1 MTTNEKILRIRELM
15 HIENI
20 DAYIIP
26 SGDPHMSEYF
36 SPHWKTRQFI
46 SGFSG
51 SVGTLVITK
60 DMSGLWV
67 DGRYYV
73 QGEKELQGSEIT
85 LFRASEPECP
95 SFSKFLADKLDD
107 NSNIAFNGKLFSLNT
122 VNNMNL
128 DFKNKNFN
136 LLDNFDFANDIWK
149 ERPEEIFT
157 NVFYLKEE
165 FSGESAKNKILSL
178 RKDIL
183 DLKCDSVVL
192 GKLDNISWLF
202 NIRSN
207 DIPCNPVVISYA
219 FISQEKAIL
228 FTEANRISQEVKNT
242 LSENNIEIQDYNEIF
257 EFASS
262 LNNLSVLCDENEINY
277 SLYKK
282 IEENKNI
289 TFTINSNPVALM
301 KACKNSIEIENN
313 YKAYLSDGCANAEFY
328 GWLFEAL
335 DNNEVITE
343 FDTVKKIKYFRSI
356 QENYFEESFNAIM
369 AYKENAAMMHYS
381 PKENASSQLKKEG
394 LFLNDSGGQYF
405 NGTTDTTRTFALG
418 TPSPLEKHDFTL
430 ALKGVISLSSIIFKD
445 TCTGSDLD
453 ILCRQFLWSK
463 GMDYRCGTGHGI
475 GFMLN
480 VHETPPNFRERN
492 IKFKP
497 GMLITIEPG
506 VYTEGSHGIRTENT
520 VVVVPHLTTEY
531 GNFYKFETFTLV
543 PIDIDC
549 LDLTLLTKEEIS
561 WINKYHADILE
572 KVSPFVSDRAKNWLL
587 KKTKAI

>member
-1 MTTNEKILRIRELM
+1 MTTNDKILRIRELM

-20 DAYIIP
+20 DAFIIP

-36 SPHWKTRQFI
+36 SPHWKTRQFV
-46 SGFSG
+46 SGFTG

-60 DMSGLWV
+60 SMSGLWV

-73 QGEKELQGSEIT
+73 QGEKELEGSETI

-95 SFSKFLADKLDD
+95 SFSKYLSENLND
-107 NSNIAFNGKLFSLNT
+107 NSTIAFNGKLFSLSS
-122 VNNMNL
+122 VKSMEK
-128 DFKNKNFN
+128 DFKLNNFTLVN
-136 LLDNFDFANDIWK
+136 TFDFANDIWK
-149 ERPEEIFT
+149 DRPEEIYT
-157 NVFYLKEE
+157 NVFYLEE
-165 FSGESAKNKILSL
+165 KFSGESAKNKIETL
-178 RKDIL
+178 RNKISNL
-183 DLKCDSVVL
+183 NCDSLVL

-219 FISQEKAIL
+219 FISKDKAIL
-228 FTEANRISQEVKNT
+228 FTESSRINEDVKKT
-242 LSENNIEIQDYNEIF
+242 LLNNGIEIQNYNEVF
-257 EFASS
+257 NFVST
-262 LNNLSVLCDENEINY
+262 LNNLNILCDENEINY
-277 SLYKK
+277 SLFKK
-282 IEENKNI
+282 IENNKEI
-289 TFTINSNPVALM
+289 TFNLTSNPVALM

-313 YKAYLSDGCANAEFY
+313 YKAYLADGCANAEFY

-343 FDTVKKIKYFRSI
+343 FDTVKKIQHFRSI

-369 AYKENAAMMHYS
+369 AYGENAAMMHYS
-381 PKENASSQLKKEG
+381 PKENNSSLLKKER

-405 NGTTDTTRTFALG
+405 TGTTDTTRTFALG
-418 TPSPLEKHDFTL
+418 TPTSQEKHDFTL
-430 ALKGVISLSSIIFKD
+430 ALKGVIALSSVIFKD
-445 TCTGSDLD
+445 GSTGSDLD
-453 ILCRQFLWSK
+453 ILCRQFLWNK

-520 VVVVPHLTTEY
+520 VVVMPHLTTEY
-531 GNFYKFETFTLV
+531 GNFFKFETFTLV

-549 LDLTLLTKEEIS
+549 LDMTLLTSDEIN
-561 WINKYHADILE
+561 WINSYHQSVYT
-572 KVSPFVSDRAKNWLL
+572 KVSPLISNRAKEWLS
-587 KKTKAI
+587 KKTKSI